1 MNWPA
6 ALPVPARMV
15 FAGLAVLA
23 CGVWVEQL
31 QPVWVWPIFL
41 ILVLGIGFL
50 HGALDT
56 VLLARTAWPVP
67 WALAY
72 LLAVLALLY
81 AFSLSAGVA
90 LLLLIG
96 MSLWHFGQGAA
107 LLSDTNAASLRQM
120 LLRATLR
127 VAQGGASVML
137 PALLSGAQLQALLQ
151 AFLPVEAA
159 WVWQVWQACAWLW
172 AAVALGAVGMAWRLA
187 GASHRVSGKS
197 YSLRALIF
205 EIACLALLNAALS
218 PLLAFALY
226 FGLFHSLMHI
236 RSVWHLCG
244 GHMSIQVGAATLLVL
259 LLTGLLMLGLAWF
272 FGATALHGL
281 VQHWPSDVLL
291 RSTVVALAA
300 LTLPHAVIVGHFSKQ
315 LVVH

>member
-6 ALPVPARMV
+6 ALPVSARMA
-15 FAGLAVLA
+15 FAGLAVLV

-107 LLSDTNAASLRQM
+107 LLSDTNVASMQQVA
-120 LLRATLR
+120 LRAALR

-151 AFLPVEAA
+151 AFLPAEAA

-172 AAVALGAVGMAWRLA
+172 AAVALGIVWRSA
-187 GASHRVSGKS
+187 GAIQSVSGKS
-197 YSLRALIF
+197 YSLLALIF
-205 EIACLALLNAALS
+205 EIACLTLLNAALS

-226 FGLFHSLMHI
+226 FGLVHSLMHI

-244 GHMSIQVGAATLLVL
+244 GHISIQVGAATLLVL
-259 LLTGLLMLGLAWF
+259 LLTGLLMLGLTWF
-272 FGATALHGL
+272 FGVTALHGL

-300 LTLPHAVIVGHFSKQ
+300 LTLPHAVVVGHFSKQ